1 MVKRRFHLFTS
12 VVWIAGMLMASPDFS
27 FAEEGPTWQ
36 YGLSF
41 SYLTGD
47 YGEDDDTDIFYT
59 AGTIKRYLDKG
70 DVTLTIPY
78 IDISDDGVTFIDGG
92 AEAVA
97 GVSGGSGLGDIILK
111 GRYYA
116 VEQDGPLPYID
127 LVGSIKFPTA
137 DEDKGLGTGET
148 DFTVM
153 AEFARRLED
162 DAWIVLGELGYT
174 FVGEPSGYDADN
186 RWLYSVG
193 LAYEVDPKVTVS
205 GYLDRRT
212 AIFKGNDDP
221 LSILMIGEYK
231 FRPDL
236 RLDTMLEL
244 GLNDGA
250 PDFAITF
257 GIRKRI

>member
-1 MVKRRFHLFTS
+1 VKRRFQLFTS
-12 VVWIAGMLMASPDFS
+12 VVWIAGMLLASPDFS
-27 FAEEGPTWQ
+27 LADEAPTWQ

-47 YGEDDDTDIFYT
+47 YGEGDDTDIFYT

-97 GVSGGSGLGDIILK
+97 GASGGSGLGDIILK

-116 VEQDGPLPYID
+116 IEQDGPLPYID

-148 DFTVM
+148 DFTMM
-153 AEFARRLED
+153 AEFARRLENSATRSWASPPATMRTTAGST
-162 DAWIVLGELGYT
+162 AWDWRT
-174 FVGEPSGYDADN
+174 SWTPRSPSAATSTDVPP
-186 RWLYSVG
+186 S
-193 LAYEVDPKVTVS
+193 S
-205 GYLDRRT
+205 T
-212 AIFKGNDDP
+212 A
-221 LSILMIGEYK
+221 
-231 FRPDL
+231 
-236 RLDTMLEL
+236 T
-244 GLNDGA
+244 
-250 PDFAITF
+250 T
-257 GIRKRI
+257 IRCRSC

>member
-1 MVKRRFHLFTS
+1 MKRRFHVLTLI
-12 VVWIAGMLMASPDFS
+12 VWIAGMLLASPDFS
-27 FAEEGPTWQ
+27 IADEAPTWQ

-47 YGEDDDTDIFYT
+47 YGEGDDTDIFYT
-59 AGTIKRYLDKG
+59 AATLKRYLDKG

-97 GVSGGSGLGDIILK
+97 GASGGSGLGDIILK

-153 AEFARRLED
+153 AEFARRLEN
-162 DAWIVLGELGYT
+162 DAYIVLGELGYT

-205 GYLDRRT
+205 GYLDGRT

-221 LSILMIGEYK
+221 LSVLLIGEYK

-257 GIRKRI
+257 GLRKRI